1 MDTTSRFN
9 RMSRKLAKATFQMQ
23 LWSIFLHSEIFL
35 SARWDFFATSWDF
48 LDVMGCFLQHPKLQP
63 SSTFLSTLQCFE
75 FPQQMALKA
84 SACFDWGLCWYLD
97 FCQVTRDQF
106 LSVFASFI
114 SLTIKRCHGVRFLI
128 LFRTLNVTP
137 LLIFSYKSIDNDL
150 STLLIFLKGS
160 ISENFVNEYSW
171 FELWSF
177 IIIHWNLL
185 KNLNDYFLDLEGS
198 SILKVVTST

>member
-1 MDTTSRFN
+1 MYIEKLMHFVRWTLSTAARFN

-23 LWSIFLHSEIFL
+23 LWSIFFALWDFL

-114 SLTIKRCHGVRFLI
+114 SLTIKRCHGNTPRRKTEQVQFLWE
-128 LFRTLNVTP
+128 LFFSSWQPKETHCLTRRDEVQQMWPMSVFIDPSWLSWDTYENTLHN
-137 LLIFSYKSIDNDL
+137 
-150 STLLIFLKGS
+150 
-160 ISENFVNEYSW
+160 
-171 FELWSF
+171 
-177 IIIHWNLL
+177 
-185 KNLNDYFLDLEGS
+185 
-198 SILKVVTST
+198 KVMKQN

>member
-1 MDTTSRFN
+1 MHFVRWTLDTEHCCKIQPDVTEIGKSYISDAAVVN
-9 RMSRKLAKATFQMQ
+9 
-23 LWSIFLHSEIFL
+23 FLHSEIFL

-48 LDVMGCFLQHPKLQP
+48 LDVIGCFLQHPKLQP

-84 SACFDWGLCWYLD
+84 SACFGCGLCWYLD
-97 FCQVTRDQF
+97 FFQVTRDQF

-114 SLTIKRCHGVRFLI
+114 SLTIKRCHGVRSLI

-137 LLIFSYKSIDNDL
+137 LLHFSYKSIDNDL

-160 ISENFVNEYSW
+160 ISEKFVN
-171 FELWSF
+171 
-177 IIIHWNLL
+177 
-185 KNLNDYFLDLEGS
+185 
-198 SILKVVTST
+198 